1 MLVETLMTLY
11 EHKSNHFEDYYNPL
25 RMLVRVNNNNF
36 NVLTLFDEDVG
47 VNDAFTMVDTVVAF
61 AIISKSVLLVLKTN
75 EIFLGSNV

>member
-1 MLVETLMTLY
+1 
-11 EHKSNHFEDYYNPL
+11 
-25 RMLVRVNNNNF
+25 MLVRVNNNNF
-36 NVLTLFDEDVG
+36 NVLTLFDEDAG